1 MERFFEAELKA
12 GKTVNLKIEVGYPA
26 AAGARPNSFTV
37 KALIDGKPW
46 IKDFNQ

>member
-1 MERFFEAELKA
+1 MIRNKFSLPRKSM
-12 GKTVNLKIEVGYPA
+12 A
-26 AAGARPNSFTV
+26 AVAGARPNSFTV